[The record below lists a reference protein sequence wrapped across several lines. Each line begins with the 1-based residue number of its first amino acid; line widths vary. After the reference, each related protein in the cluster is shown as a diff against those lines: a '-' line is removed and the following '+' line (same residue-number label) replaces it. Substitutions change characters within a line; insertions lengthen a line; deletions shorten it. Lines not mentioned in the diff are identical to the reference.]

1 MKHLLIAGSRTYD
14 NRDELYRLA
23 DEIIGEENDSV
34 IIECGAAGAD
44 MLTRDYA
51 LEHGLEL
58 VEYTPEQGGEMI
70 AYVKD
75 QDGIALVIWDEEDE
89 EVGQRIEE
97 IRQAGISTQVWSTKS
112 GGFL

>member
-1 MKHLLIAGSRTYD
+1 MKYLLIAGSRAYD
-14 NRDELYRLA
+14 DRDELYRLA

-34 IIECGAAGAD
+34 IIEGGAAGAD

-51 LEHGLEL
+51 LEHGLGL
-58 VEYTPEQGGEMI
+58 VEFTPEQGSDMI
-70 AYVKD
+70 ACVKD
-75 QDGIALVIWDEEDE
+75 QGGIALVIWDEEE
-89 EVGQRIEE
+89 KEVGQQIKE

>member
-34 IIECGAAGAD
+34 IIEGGAAGAD

-51 LEHGLEL
+51 LEL

-75 QDGIALVIWDEEDE
+75 QDGIALVIWNEEEE